1 MNHDMVEE
9 DRYDEVVKK
18 PGDEKETPL
27 GLAGKVSNDHC
38 PEFRWKLSLDI
49 VHRSHACEDRLRD
62 ASEILDKPHSHKEGR
77 MCTKVQAPTVQ
88 NQRPSSN
95 ARSNFTCPECYWS
108 LNVER

>member
-9 DRYDEVVKK
+9 DRYGEVVKK

-38 PEFRWKLSLDI
+38 PEFRWKLSLEI

-77 MCTKVQAPTVQ
+77 ICVLKFRLPRSKTSAQVRTHGPTSRAP
-88 NQRPSSN
+88 N
-95 ARSNFTCPECYWS
+95 AIGR
-108 LNVER
+108 